1 MANLHSPSPSC
12 GLDPWEAAYTRFETP
27 AQEIRKFTRRLDEL
41 GAADWPRAAEIVE
54 LFCGRGNGLHA
65 LSRLGF
71 TRLEGVD
78 LSASLVAQYAGP
90 AKLYIGDCRD
100 LPFDA
105 GSKDIVIV
113 QGGLHHLK
121 NLPDDLERT
130 LSEAARVLRHDGLF
144 IAIEPWLT
152 PFLVFVHWVCQSR
165 ITRRMVPKIDAL
177 ATMIDYE
184 RHTYEKW
191 LGQPEIIVRLLDRFF
206 SAELSFGRWGKYV
219 YVGRKRIGA
228 R

>member
-1 MANLHSPSPSC
+1 MATFHSPSPSC
-12 GLDPWEAAYTRFETP
+12 GLDPWETAYTRFETP

-54 LFCGRGNGLHA
+54 IFCGRGNGLHA

-78 LSASLVAQYAGP
+78 LSAALVARYQGP
-90 AKLYIGDCRD
+90 AKLYVGDCRS
-100 LPFDA
+100 LPFDN

-121 NLPDDLERT
+121 KLPDDLEQT
-130 LSEAARVLRHDGLF
+130 LSEAARVLRDDGRF
-144 IAIEPWLT
+144 VAVEPWLT
-152 PFLVFVHWVCQSR
+152 PFLVCVHWVC
-165 ITRRMVPKIDAL
+165 RRRVARCMVPKIAAL
-177 ATMIDYE
+177 ATMIDHE
-184 RHTYEKW
+184 RDTYEQW
-191 LGQPEIIVRLLDRFF
+191 LGQSQIIVRLFDRFF
-206 SAELSFGRWGKYV
+206 SAELSSSRWGKYV
-219 YVGRKRIGA
+219 YVGRKPTGA